1 MSKRILF
8 YVVVLLFVLA
18 VPDISEAQKS
28 TLQITLTRPGEGELL
43 YSGPGAPYVS
53 VPVSG
58 WVTADHLEQVQ
69 IKLEVIQGARVVGS
83 LTGKPNRD
91 GKYTFDV
98 AINDSSPDDHN
109 ITECAAGDCHFLSSL
124 GFPAGRSLVRVT
136 ATDST
141 GNKATAEHSIIVDH
155 SGSANV
161 PVQVVI
167 EGENT
172 ILKGINLAAQT
183 RLYEW
188 RSRQYIAST
197 DANGRAMFNI
207 EALGQSSTSYIFR
220 LDPIVVDGVQYSSRE
235 YARLTLPPGAS
246 AAEPVKLFVQAS
258 RGQIAA
264 TVTAPN
270 RTLQNPLTV
279 YAIELP
285 SGLVH
290 SGKTINGQA
299 TLNSL
304 RVGKQ
309 LLAVNAEEAASQGLA
324 SSSRTIDLTTN
335 PITSTIM
342 PLTSA
347 SSRVIRGVVHDSQG
361 SVLPLVWL
369 APDEQDKS
377 IRTFPATGGFVWANV
392 PSDVHSAWVV
402 APGYWRRAVALDFDQ
417 LDIEL
422 TREPGTRTVPWGNG
436 SITVPR
442 ESLVQITS
450 NQIVLKRG
458 WLWGKGTSTFTI
470 TTPDAEIELSNAT
483 FAIESLLDVPS
494 WLYVIEGQAKVT
506 ILASASEL
514 AMTSGQMLAFGF
526 GVTRPFPVALD
537 NTAVRALH
545 ADESI
550 PVRIATDSNQLV
562 RVQDELARRGISIRM
577 LALVLLGLLVAVV
590 FVARRRMLSR

>member
-8 YVVVLLFVLA
+8 CVVALLFVLT

-69 IKLEVIQGARVVGS
+69 IKLQVIQGARVVGS

-91 GKYTFDV
+91 GKFTFDV
-98 AINDSSPDDHN
+98 AINESSPDDHN
-109 ITECAAGDCHFLSSL
+109 ITECAAGDCHFFSSF
-124 GFPAGRSLVRVT
+124 GFPAGRSLVRVI

-141 GNKATAEHSIIVDH
+141 GNKATAEHSVIVDH

-161 PVQVVI
+161 PVQVIV

-172 ILKGINLAAQT
+172 LLKGINLSAQT

-188 RSRQYIAST
+188 RSRQYIAPT

-207 EALGQSSTSYIFR
+207 EALGQSPTSYVFR
-220 LDPIVVDGVQYSSRE
+220 LDPTVVDGVQYSSRE

-246 AAEPVKLFVQAS
+246 TAEPVKLLVQAS
-258 RGQIAA
+258 RGQIVA

-270 RTLQNPLTV
+270 RTIQNPLTV
-279 YAIELP
+279 YAIEFP
-285 SGLVH
+285 SGVVR

-299 TLNSL
+299 TLDSL

-309 LLAVNAEEAASQGLA
+309 LVVVNVEEAASQGLA
-324 SSSRTIDLTTN
+324 SSSRAIDLATS
-335 PITSTIM
+335 PITSTIL
-342 PLTSA
+342 PLAAA
-347 SSRVIRGVVHDSQG
+347 SSRVVRGVVHDSQG
-361 SVLPLVWL
+361 KVLPLVWL
-369 APDEQDKS
+369 VPDEQGKS

-422 TREPGTRTVPWGNG
+422 TREPGTRTMPWGNG
-436 SITVPR
+436 EIIIPR
-442 ESLVQITS
+442 ESLVQVTN

-458 WLWGKGTSTFTI
+458 WLWGKGTGSFTI
-470 TTPDAEIELSNAT
+470 ATPDAEIELSNAT

-494 WLYVIEGQAKVT
+494 WLYVIDGQAKVK
-506 ILASASEL
+506 ILASNAEL

-526 GVTRPFPVALD
+526 GVSRPFPVALD

-545 ADESI
+545 ADESM
-550 PVRIATDSNQLV
+550 PVRIATDSDRLV
-562 RVQDELARRGISIRM
+562 RVQDELARRGISIRI
-577 LALVLLGLLVAVV
+577 LALVFVGLLVAGV
-590 FVARRRMLSR
+590 FVARRRMVSR